1 MGTSRPILPSLTHA
15 HASAFLLSLS
25 LSLPK
30 HIEKHTQTHSSLCLS
45 KHTRRE
51 KSTLGAKGTQV
62 SCGAA
67 HRAPRRVHSQLLL
80 DTLGRIFSHLP
91 RCKDTKQ
98 ATVRII
104 ANAGEPQSAA
114 EIRTAEK
121 NSKKS
126 CDREIGREID
136 R

>member
-1 MGTSRPILPSLTHA
+1 M
-15 HASAFLLSLS
+15 
-25 LSLPK
+25 
-30 HIEKHTQTHSSLCLS
+30 
-45 KHTRRE
+45 
-51 KSTLGAKGTQV
+51 